1 MQIRDKLSVVNDGLR
16 KVHEAQQQLAK
27 LPQSK
32 AASPQ
37 ATVIKEKLRSI
48 EGELTRLPG
57 KNPMYL
63 PPKALDNKLSA
74 LSSVV
79 SGREGRPTKQM
90 YDVFQYLSQRADGV
104 LAQLT
109 DVIDRELPKVVN

>member
-1 MQIRDKLSVVNDGLR
+1 MQIRDKLSAVNDGLR
-16 KVHEAQQQLAK
+16 KVHEAQQKLAN
-27 LPQSK
+27 LSQSK
-32 AASPQ
+32 AAVPQ
-37 ATVIKEKLRSI
+37 VTAIKAKLHSI

-90 YDVFQYLSQRADGV
+90 YDVFQYLSQRADTA
-104 LAQLT
+104 LAQLKEIVDT
-109 DVIDRELPKVVN
+109 ELSKVAN